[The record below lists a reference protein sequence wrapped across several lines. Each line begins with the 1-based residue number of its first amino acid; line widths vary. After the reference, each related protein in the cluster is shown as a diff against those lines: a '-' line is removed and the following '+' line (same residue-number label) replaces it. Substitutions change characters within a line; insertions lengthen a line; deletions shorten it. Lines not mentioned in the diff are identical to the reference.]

1 MKNRWE
7 RQKEVFEIIKDNESI
22 SVGELAE
29 ILEID
34 VSLANSLLRHYHK
47 NKYLKREPNP
57 ENNYRYSYQ
66 LTEKGIK
73 QYENFLKDGDY
84 KMYQE
89 VYTDSYKD

>member
-1 MKNRWE
+1 ML
-7 RQKEVFEIIKDNESI
+7 EVFEIIKDNESI

-47 NKYLKREPNP
+47 NKYLTREPNP
-57 ENNYRYSYQ
+57 ENNYRYSYR

-73 QYENFLKDGDY
+73 QYENFLSNENY

-89 VYTDSYKD
+89 IYSDSYND

>member
-22 SVGELAE
+22 SVGDLAE

-34 VSLANSLLRHYHK
+34 VSLANSLLRHYFK

-57 ENNYRYSYQ
+57 ENRYRYEYS
-66 LTEKGIK
+66 LTKKGIE
-73 QYENFLKDGDY
+73 QYEGFLSNENY

-89 VYTDSYKD
+89 VYPDSYND

>member
-7 RQKEVFEIIKDNESI
+7 RMLEVFEIIKDNESI

-57 ENNYRYSYQ
+57 ENHYKYEYS
-66 LTEKGIK
+66 LTEKGIS
-73 QYENFLKDGDY
+73 QYENFLKNRDY

-89 VYTDSYKD
+89 AYPDSYKD